1 MNLHTIM
8 SLNQMDNL
16 KKVMQTHYSVPSRV
30 PNFLG
35 AESVGEYSLYGK
47 ESPAGIPPCIQR
59 EQVLNSLAQLSLFK
73 HHILNTSPVSH
84 KPFPMGSYVMNPHA
98 MSTQSSMFPA
108 ALYSPSSTSFET
120 HQHLGN
126 PHFLPQYPPC
136 VSPAN
141 SSESPLLLGDDVADK
156 YDKENSGD
164 LMKDFFGIPE
174 ESSDQSLQGLD
185 AEKDSL
191 TLMDLLDLRYL
202 SEELD
207 IPVSKKGENP
217 SVDEICQ
224 APNVSSIPPQSHPH
238 ALVPPMDNQVPEAAA
253 AQKQRIR
260 WTPELHELF
269 LDAVSK
275 LGGPDK
281 ATPKGILR
289 LMNVEGLNIC
299 HVKSHL
305 QKYRLAKAVQMK
317 QDKKAS
323 SSEERKVAT
332 KTDERETPI
341 ER

>member
-35 AESVGEYSLYGK
+35 AESGGEYSLYGK

-59 EQVLNSLAQLSLFK
+59 EQVLNSLAQLALSK

-126 PHFLPQYPPC
+126 PHFLPQYPP
-136 VSPAN
+136 
-141 SSESPLLLGDDVADK
+141 
-156 YDKENSGD
+156 D

-224 APNVSSIPPQSHPH
+224 APNVSSIPPQSHTH

-305 QKYRLAKAVQMK
+305 QKYRLAKAVPEMK
-317 QDKKAS
+317 QA
-323 SSEERKVAT
+323 A
-332 KTDERETPI
+332 
-341 ER
+341 

>member
-35 AESVGEYSLYGK
+35 AESGGEYSLYGK

-59 EQVLNSLAQLSLFK
+59 EQVLNSLAQLTLFK
-73 HHILNTSPVSH
+73 HHILNTSPVSY

-141 SSESPLLLGDDVADK
+141 SAESPLLLGDDVADK
-156 YDKENSGD
+156 YGKENSED

-217 SVDEICQ
+217 SVD
-224 APNVSSIPPQSHPH
+224 VSTQYYFPDFDLFFNRYCHCKGPPRYLILCLLGQNLH
-238 ALVPPMDNQVPEAAA
+238 VQ
-253 AQKQRIR
+253 QIYIR
-260 WTPELHELF
+260 
-269 LDAVSK
+269 S
-275 LGGPDK
+275 
-281 ATPKGILR
+281 
-289 LMNVEGLNIC
+289 
-299 HVKSHL
+299 
-305 QKYRLAKAVQMK
+305 
-317 QDKKAS
+317 
-323 SSEERKVAT
+323 
-332 KTDERETPI
+332 
-341 ER
+341 